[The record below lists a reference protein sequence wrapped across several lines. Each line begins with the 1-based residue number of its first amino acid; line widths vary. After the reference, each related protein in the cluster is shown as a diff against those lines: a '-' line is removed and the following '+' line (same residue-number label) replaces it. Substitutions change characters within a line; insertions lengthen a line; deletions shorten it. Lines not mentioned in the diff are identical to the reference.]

1 MSGGRD
7 LRALPKGHLHLHV
20 EGGMRKSTLV
30 ERAEHYGIEL
40 PPVGSYRSFTEF
52 AQLYEAACAVLRTH
66 DDLRRLVRESVED
79 AALSGAVW
87 LEMGVRPTLHL
98 AKFASE
104 AEILETFIDEA
115 RVAGE
120 ELGVG
125 VGVLITIDRT
135 QGIEIAMREAEL
147 AAAFAGKGVVSIGLA
162 NDEVGHPPGPFAEP
176 FRIARDAGLLSCP
189 HAGELEGPASMWEAL
204 NDLAADRLQH
214 GVRCLEDPGLVE
226 RLATDGIC
234 LDVCPTSNYCLGV
247 TPSVEEH
254 PLPALLAAGLRCS
267 LNADDPLF
275 FGADLIDEYVLA
287 RDRLQLSDEQ
297 LAGIARSSI
306 ECSGAPESSKRT
318 WSRAI
323 DAWLAETP

>member
-1 MSGGRD
+1 MSTGRD
-7 LRALPKGHLHLHV
+7 LKTLPKAHLHLHV

-30 ERAEHYGIEL
+30 ERAEHYGIPL

-79 AALSGAVW
+79 AARSGAVW

-98 AKFASE
+98 SKFASE
-104 AEILETFIDEA
+104 AEILETFIDEG
-115 RVAGE
+115 RVAGRQ
-120 ELGVG
+120 LGVE
-125 VGVLITIDRT
+125 VGVLMTIDRT
-135 QGIEIAMREAEL
+135 EPVAIAMREAQV
-147 AAAFAGKGVVSIGLA
+147 ASAFAGRGVVSLGLA

-204 NDLAADRLQH
+204 DALAADRLQH
-214 GVRCLEDPGLVE
+214 GVRCLEDPRLVE
-226 RLATDGIC
+226 RLADQGVC
-234 LDVCPTSNYCLGV
+234 LDVCPTSNFCLGV
-247 TPSVEEH
+247 TPTVEEH
-254 PLPALLAAGLRCS
+254 PLPSLLAAGLRCS

-287 RDRLQLSDEQ
+287 REKLQLSDEQ
-297 LAGIARSSI
+297 LAEIARSSI
-306 ECSGAPESSKRT
+306 QCSGASDSFKRT
-318 WSRAI
+318 WSQAV
-323 DAWLAETP
+323 DAWLANP